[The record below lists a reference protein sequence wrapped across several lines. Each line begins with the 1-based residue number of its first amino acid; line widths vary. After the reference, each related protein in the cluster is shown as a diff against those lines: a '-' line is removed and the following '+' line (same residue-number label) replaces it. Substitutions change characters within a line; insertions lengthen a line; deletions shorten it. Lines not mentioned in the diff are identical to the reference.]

1 MNLTIDQGNTFC
13 KVLLFDEDNIVARFC
28 VENKSIEDL
37 ERELKCYRIKRAIIS
52 SVSDPDRILT
62 LLSKLNIEIHQLTYK
77 SQLPIKIEYATPET
91 LGLDRIAAAVGAYYY
106 SPQTPNLI
114 IDIGTAITYDMCL
127 PENGFIGGNI
137 APGLD
142 MRLKAMHTFTK
153 RLPLL
158 QRADVPNYFG
168 KSTKEAMVNGAQ
180 IGIVAEINNYI
191 EHAKAKYGK
200 ISIFLT
206 GGDAT
211 YFEKEIKNTIFAVPN
226 LLMIGLYEI
235 LKIN

>member
-28 VENKSIEDL
+28 VENKNVEDL
-37 ERELKCYRIKRAIIS
+37 ERELNYYRIKRAIIS
-52 SVSDPDRILT
+52 SVSDPDGVLA
-62 LLSKLNIEIHQLTYK
+62 LLAKLNIEVQQLTHK
-77 SQLPIKIEYATPET
+77 SELPIKLEYTTPDT
-91 LGLDRIAAAVGAYYY
+91 LGLDRIAAAVGAYYL
-106 SPQTPNLI
+106 SPKTPNLI
-114 IDIGTAITYDMCL
+114 IDIGTAITYDMYL

-142 MRLKAMHTFTK
+142 MRLNAMHTFTK

-158 QRADVPNYFG
+158 AREDVPNYFG
-168 KSTKEAMVNGAQ
+168 KSTKEAIINGAQ

-191 EHAKAKYGK
+191 EYAKTKYGE

-211 YFEKEIKNTIFAVPN
+211 YFEKEIKNSIFAVPN
-226 LLMIGLYEI
+226 LLMIGLREI